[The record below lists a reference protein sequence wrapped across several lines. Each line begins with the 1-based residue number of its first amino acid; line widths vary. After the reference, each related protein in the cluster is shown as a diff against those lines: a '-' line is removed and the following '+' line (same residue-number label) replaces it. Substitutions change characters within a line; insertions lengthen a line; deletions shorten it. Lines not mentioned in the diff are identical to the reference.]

1 MEEIMLIEEKIKSLG
16 RHYRPRDGV
25 GHDEWLLIADIPAEN
40 SDGISCKVYETRM
53 PARFF
58 KLVVGEALDFMGRPK
73 GGVVISSGSGNEMGE
88 LIGQI
93 AIATSQGMLSFE

>member
-1 MEEIMLIEEKIKSLG
+1 MLTEEKIKSLG
-16 RHYRPRDGV
+16 RHYRPRGLSRAFD
-25 GHDEWLLIADIPAEN
+25 HDEWLLIADIPAEN

-88 LIGQI
+88 LIGQL
-93 AIATSQGMLSFE
+93 AIATSQGMMSFE